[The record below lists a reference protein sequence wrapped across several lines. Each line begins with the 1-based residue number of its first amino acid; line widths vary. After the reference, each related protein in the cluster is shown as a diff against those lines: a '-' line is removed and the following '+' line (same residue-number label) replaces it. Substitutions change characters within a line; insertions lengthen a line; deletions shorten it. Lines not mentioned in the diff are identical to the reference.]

1 MYHRGEEDAVRT
13 KPSGDEITQLPP
25 APAPT
30 ARDANPWQTS
40 GAARPP
46 KRLTSIR
53 TPRGRDPV
61 TRPAREGMRNLV
73 ALGIVAFILVSGVL
87 EALQGGGPEALI
99 GMVVPL
105 FILAILFLARRNK
118 SKRRGRSGVESGA
131 DGD

>member
-13 KPSGDEITQLPP
+13 KPTGDEITPLPP

-40 GAARPP
+40 GAAGPP
-46 KRLTSIR
+46 KRMTSIR

-73 ALGIVAFILVSGVL
+73 AIGIIAFILVSGVL

-99 GMVVPL
+99 GMAVPL

-118 SKRRGRSGVESGA
+118 SKRRGRGDAGPGA
-131 DGD
+131 GGD